1 MDSGRGWRRL
11 RGHGRG
17 RGRGRG
23 RGGRGEPGGAAAG
36 APQQGKYAWVD
47 IDYHNFTP
55 RASWEAAALPK
66 LGKLFDGL
74 DHDSEP
80 WRFFEACDALEQEY
94 RDRATNSEK
103 YRYHRFIKDLDGPGK
118 KCYDGAADITY
129 ADMRYLDAALLLN
142 GLDPAVSHQ
151 TRSAPL
157 LPNFSHA
164 PLGAVRA

>member
-1 MDSGRGWRRL
+1 MVQS
-11 RGHGRG
+11 
-17 RGRGRG
+17 
-23 RGGRGEPGGAAAG
+23 G

-80 WRFFEACDALEQEY
+80 WRFFAACDALEQEY

-103 YRYHRFIKDLDGPGK
+103 F
-118 KCYDGAADITY
+118 AIT
-129 ADMRYLDAALLLN
+129 ASSKTSTARA
-142 GLDPAVSHQ
+142 
-151 TRSAPL
+151 RSSTMA
-157 LPNFSHA
+157 
-164 PLGAVRA
+164 RRI